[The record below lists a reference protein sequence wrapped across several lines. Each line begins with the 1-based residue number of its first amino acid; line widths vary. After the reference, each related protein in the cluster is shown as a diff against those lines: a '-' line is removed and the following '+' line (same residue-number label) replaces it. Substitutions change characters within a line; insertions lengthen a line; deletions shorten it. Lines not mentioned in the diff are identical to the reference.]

1 MKQDINNILN
11 NKRVKQLADTR
22 NLVLYVF
29 ALIVLAITWS
39 GVRTVQNNYDLQK
52 QIAVLA
58 QQNAVLELEN
68 GNAKL
73 QNKYLQTD
81 QYLDLAARQNLGLAA
96 PGEKVVI
103 VPKII
108 AMKYI
113 DQSLFVNKTSD
124 NKDSTAKSKHA
135 QNLQDWRDFLLG
147 RKIYEN

>member
-1 MKQDINNILN
+1 MKQDINKILN

-58 QQNAVLELEN
+58 QQNAVQELEN